1 MEFNALLVVEF
12 EDAVDGISREMFAE
26 RLVQLNW
33 VRDALA
39 RFAFNMDFERSTH
52 DSAIRSAKTCLEL
65 ACGRAR
71 ITRKQVR
78 ALIHFGP
85 SGPIQVG
92 DA

>member
-12 EDAVDGISREMFAE
+12 DANVDAISREMFAE

-33 VRDALA
+33 VRDSSVLCGW
-39 RFAFNMDFERSTH
+39 NMDFERSSY
-52 DSAIRSAKTCLEL
+52 DSAMRSAKTCLEL

-71 ITRKQVR
+71 INRNQIS

-85 SGPIQVG
+85 SGPIQV
-92 DA
+92 DPS

>member
-12 EDAVDGISREMFAE
+12 EDSVDGVSREMFAE

-33 VRDALA
+33 VRDTLVRHAW
-39 RFAFNMDFERSTH
+39 NMEFERSTH
-52 DSAIRSAKTCLEL
+52 DSAMRSAKTCLDL

-71 ITRKQVR
+71 INRSQIR

-92 DA
+92 PA

>member
-12 EDAVDGISREMFAE
+12 EDSVDGVSREMFAE

-33 VRDALA
+33 VRDTLVRHAW
-39 RFAFNMDFERSTH
+39 NMEFERSTH
-52 DSAIRSAKTCLEL
+52 DSAMRSAKTCLDL

-71 ITRKQVR
+71 INRNQIS

-85 SGPIQVG
+85 SGPIQVSP
-92 DA
+92 A